1 MRNAIIPDVK
11 SAALID
17 QQAKADVTLCWT
29 CGTCDAECP
38 INTATNRLRPR
49 KIVRMATMGLI
60 EELANLPEVWY
71 CIACNRCGQTCPTL
85 VTPSRMIARVRQ
97 EAVLRG
103 IMSRTMHTAYI
114 KFFSAFQR
122 VRWQV
127 VSWCFNEPLTHL
139 SDSQWY
145 EWLNTPIE
153 SEKSVISGDGILKRQ
168 SALGDILSGAET
180 LSCFTCSECTSA
192 CPLKGERGVF
202 DPLWITRMANLGL
215 TDELLRSPSIWL
227 CVQCQQCTESCS
239 QAVKVH
245 SLIEG
250 LRALAIKQGI
260 FDPGFQTRLKK
271 ADRIV
276 YPRFVEEVDR
286 ILGSS
291 GGNVLYY

>member
-1 MRNAIIPDVK
+1 MRNAIIPDFQ

-17 QQAKADVTLCWT
+17 QQAKADVTLCWM

-38 INTATNRLRPR
+38 INTATARLSPR
-49 KIVRMATMGLI
+49 KIVRMATLGLI

-71 CIACNRCGQTCPTL
+71 CTACNRCGQTCPTL
-85 VTPSRMIARVRQ
+85 VTPSRMIARIRQ

-103 IMSRTMHTAYI
+103 IMSWTMHTAYTE
-114 KFFSAFQR
+114 FFSAFQR

-127 VSWCFNEPLTHL
+127 VSRCFSETLTRL

-153 SEKSVISGDGILKRQ
+153 IEKSVIGGDGALKRRR
-168 SALGDILSGAET
+168 ALGDILSGAET
-180 LSCFTCSECTSA
+180 LSCFTCSECTNA
-192 CPLKGERGVF
+192 CPLKGEKTIF
-202 DPLWITRMANLGL
+202 NPLWITRMANLGL
-215 TDELLRSPSIWL
+215 TDELLRSPAIWL
-227 CVQCQQCTESCS
+227 CVQCRQCTEACS

-245 SLIEG
+245 SLIES
-250 LRALAIKQGI
+250 LRGLAIKQGI
-260 FDPGFQTRLKK
+260 VDPGFQTRLKK

-286 ILGSS
+286 ILAQRG
-291 GGNVLYY
+291 LT